1 MPNNIYLFITRAR
14 IVCVLVVFVIALLYA
29 SVLSITPASISQAQD
44 TMQLDSFAQKSKTSQ
59 VEKDKSAKEA
69 KRLFIQARDRI
80 ADEDWAEA
88 EKSFNQFLR
97 DYPQAGNTDAALY
110 WLAFT
115 RTKQSKHREADESI
129 ARLMREFPKSSWAND
144 ARALRIEIAAQ
155 IGDRRTIERA
165 ADETKV
171 GDEELKLVA
180 LQSLFGA
187 NTARAVRIA
196 ADLLKADSTAS
207 TQVKET
213 ALMLLGTNANG
224 NDEALTLLTNA
235 ARSSGDNRL
244 RRAAIMGLG
253 MADDERSFTLL
264 RELAASST
272 NSDAANTAVIAISQ
286 SHNPQA
292 PRLLLEIGRT
302 SSSTNVRQTAI
313 LMLGQSGGDE
323 AVTELLKLY
332 DATRDVE
339 TKKAVV
345 LALSQSGNARGV
357 ARLGE
362 IVRKES
368 DTDVRGHAVIMLSQT
383 HDASAIETLV
393 AVYDAET
400 NLSVKEHVITAL
412 AQANDKRALSKLI
425 DIARRDASVEMRK
438 RAIFWLGQSDD
449 PEAQK
454 TLKEILK

>member
-1 MPNNIYLFITRAR
+1 MPNNIHLFITRAR
-14 IVCVLVVFVIALLYA
+14 MVCVLVVFVIALLYA

-44 TMQLDSFAQKSKTSQ
+44 SIQFDSFAQKSKTSQ

-383 HDASAIETLV
+383 HDASAIDTLV